1 MHYLFDFP
9 QFSAIDMNLF
19 QEVTE
24 FCRNLDAGISE
35 FLFSNIYLDSKKYH
49 YALARLSHQS
59 LILTGI
65 TPTREYEGLNLSGKF
80 FSILGAAPSVEL
92 VEELFSQGY
101 YWKNMS
107 AAIYAELG
115 QKLEQRGHR
124 VLEDRDNFDYLYR
137 RTDLASL
144 QGKSFHK
151 KKNLVN
157 AFTAAYESQ
166 IKSLDVYTLPEA
178 RLVLESW
185 RKTRPEDDPGDFEQ
199 CAWALENFQ
208 QFNFSGVLVYADGVP
223 VGFSIGEFMQQGRM
237 FVVLFEKGINS
248 YKGVYQFVNRS
259 QALNLPAS
267 VELINREQDMGNA
280 GLRQAKMT
288 YRPVD
293 FTKKFLVIPA
303 SR

>member
-1 MHYLFDFP
+1 MSYILDFP
-9 QFSAIDMNLF
+9 QFSAIDINMF

-24 FCRNLDAGISE
+24 FCRNLGAGVSE
-35 FLFSNIYLDSKKYH
+35 FSFSNIYLDSQKYQ
-49 YALARLSHQS
+49 YTIARLSDES
-59 LILTGI
+59 LILAGVN
-65 TPTREYEGLNLSGKF
+65 PTREFEGLDLTGKF
-80 FSILGAAPSVEL
+80 FSVLGKAPSIEV

-101 YWKNMS
+101 YWKNMT

-115 QKLEQRGHR
+115 QQLEQRGYR

-166 IKSLDVYTLPEA
+166 IKPLDVYTLPEA

-185 RKTRPEDDPGDFEQ
+185 RKTRPEDDPGDFTQ
-199 CAWALENFQ
+199 CAWALDNFQ
-208 QFNFSGVLVYADGVP
+208 KFNFAGVLVYADGVP
-223 VGFSIGEFMQQGRM
+223 VGFSLGEFIQQGRM

-259 QALNLPAS
+259 QALNLPAT
-267 VELINREQDMGNA
+267 VELINREQDLGNP

-293 FTKKFLVIPA
+293 FTKKFLVIPT

>member
-65 TPTREYEGLNLSGKF
+65 TPTREYEGINLSGKF
-80 FSILGAAPSVEL
+80 FFILGAAPSVEL

-115 QKLEQRGHR
+115 QQLEQRGHR

-166 IKSLDVYTLPEA
+166 IKTLDVYTLPEA

-223 VGFSIGEFMQQGRM
+223 VGFSVGEFMQQGRM

-259 QALNLPAS
+259 QALNLPAT

>member
-65 TPTREYEGLNLSGKF
+65 TPTREYEGLDLSGKF
-80 FSILGAAPSVEL
+80 FSILGAAPSMEL

-107 AAIYAELG
+107 AAIYAELS
-115 QKLEQRGHR
+115 QQLEQRGHR

-166 IKSLDVYTLPEA
+166 IKTLDVYTLPEA

-259 QALNLPAS
+259 QALNLPAT

>member
-65 TPTREYEGLNLSGKF
+65 TPTREYEGLDLSGKF
-80 FSILGAAPSVEL
+80 FSILGAAPSMEL

-101 YWKNMS
+101 YWKNMP

-115 QKLEQRGHR
+115 QQLEQRGHR

-166 IKSLDVYTLPEA
+166 LKSLDVYTLPEA

-223 VGFSIGEFMQQGRM
+223 VGFSVGEFMQQGRM

-259 QALNLPAS
+259 QALNLPAT

-303 SR
+303 SQ

>member
-1 MHYLFDFP
+1 MSCLLDFP
-9 QFSAIDMNLF
+9 QFSAIHINMF
-19 QEVTE
+19 QEMTD
-24 FCRNLDAGISE
+24 FCRNLDAGVSE
-35 FLFSNIYLDSKKYH
+35 FSFSNIYLDSQKYQ
-49 YALARLSHQS
+49 YTIARLSDET
-59 LILTGI
+59 LILAGVN
-65 TPTREYEGLNLSGKF
+65 PTREFEGFDLTGKF
-80 FSILGAAPSVEL
+80 FSVMGKAPSLEL

-101 YWKNMS
+101 YWKNMTAS
-107 AAIYAELG
+107 IYTELG
-115 QKLEQRGHR
+115 AQLEQCGHR

-144 QGKSFHK
+144 QGKTFHK

-157 AFTAAYESQ
+157 AFTSAYDSLV
-166 IKSLDVYTLPEA
+166 KPLDVYTLPEA
-178 RLVLESW
+178 GLVLESW
-185 RKTRPEDDPGDFEQ
+185 RKARLEDDAGDFTQ
-199 CAWALENFQ
+199 CTWALENFQ
-208 QFNFSGVLVYADGVP
+208 KFNFAGILVFADGVP
-223 VGFSIGEFMQQGRM
+223 VGFSLGEFIQQGRM

-248 YKGVYQFVNRS
+248 YKGVYQFVNRA
-259 QALNLPAS
+259 QALSLPAT

>member
-65 TPTREYEGLNLSGKF
+65 TPTREYEGLDLSGKF
-80 FSILGAAPSVEL
+80 FSILGAAPSMEL

-101 YWKNMS
+101 YWKNMP

-115 QKLEQRGHR
+115 QQLEQRGHR

-166 IKSLDVYTLPEA
+166 LKSLDVYTLPEA

-223 VGFSIGEFMQQGRM
+223 VGFSVGEFMQQGRM

-259 QALNLPAS
+259 QALNLPAT

>member
-65 TPTREYEGLNLSGKF
+65 TPTREYEGLDLSGKF
-80 FSILGAAPSVEL
+80 FSILGAAPSMEL

-107 AAIYAELG
+107 AAIYTELG
-115 QKLEQRGHR
+115 QQLEQRGHR

-166 IKSLDVYTLPEA
+166 LKSLDVYTLPEA

-223 VGFSIGEFMQQGRM
+223 VGFSVGEFMQQGRM

-259 QALNLPAS
+259 QALNLPAT

>member
-65 TPTREYEGLNLSGKF
+65 TPTREYEGLDLSGKF
-80 FSILGAAPSVEL
+80 FSILGAAPSMEL

-101 YWKNMS
+101 YWKNMP

-115 QKLEQRGHR
+115 QQLEQRGHR

-166 IKSLDVYTLPEA
+166 LKSLDVYTLPEA

-259 QALNLPAS
+259 QALNLPAT

>member
-1 MHYLFDFP
+1 MSCLFDFP
-9 QFSAIDMNLF
+9 QFSAIHINMF
-19 QEVTE
+19 QEMTD
-24 FCRNLDAGISE
+24 FCRNLDAGVSE
-35 FLFSNIYLDSKKYH
+35 FSFSNIYLDSQKYQ
-49 YALARLSHQS
+49 YTIARLSDET
-59 LILTGI
+59 LILAGVN
-65 TPTREYEGLNLSGKF
+65 PTREFEGLELTGKF
-80 FSILGAAPSVEL
+80 FSVLGKTPSIEV

-101 YWKNMS
+101 YWKNMTAS
-107 AAIYAELG
+107 IYTELG
-115 QKLEQRGHR
+115 AQLEQCGHR

-144 QGKSFHK
+144 QGKTFHK

-157 AFTAAYESQ
+157 AFTSAYDSLV
-166 IKSLDVYTLPEA
+166 KPLDVYTLPEA
-178 RLVLESW
+178 GLVLESW
-185 RKTRPEDDPGDFEQ
+185 RKARPEDDAGDFTQ
-199 CAWALENFQ
+199 CTWALENFQ
-208 QFNFSGVLVYADGVP
+208 KFNFAGILVFADGVP
-223 VGFSIGEFMQQGRM
+223 VGFSLGEFIQQGRM

-248 YKGVYQFVNRS
+248 YKGVYQFVNRA
-259 QALNLPAS
+259 QALNLPAT

>member
-65 TPTREYEGLNLSGKF
+65 TPTREYEGLDLSGKF
-80 FSILGAAPSVEL
+80 FSILGAAPSMEL

-115 QKLEQRGHR
+115 QQLEQRGHR

-166 IKSLDVYTLPEA
+166 LKSLDVYTLPEA

-223 VGFSIGEFMQQGRM
+223 VGFSVGEFMQQGRM

-259 QALNLPAS
+259 QALNLPAT

>member
-65 TPTREYEGLNLSGKF
+65 TPTREYEGLDLSGKF
-80 FSILGAAPSVEL
+80 FSILGAAPSMEL

-101 YWKNMS
+101 YWKNMP

-115 QKLEQRGHR
+115 QQLEQRGHR

-223 VGFSIGEFMQQGRM
+223 VGFSVGEFMQQGRM

-259 QALNLPAS
+259 QALNLPAT

>member
-65 TPTREYEGLNLSGKF
+65 TPTREYEGLDLSGKF
-80 FSILGAAPSVEL
+80 FSILGAAPSMEL
-92 VEELFSQGY
+92 VEELFSQGF

-115 QKLEQRGHR
+115 QQLEQRGHR

-166 IKSLDVYTLPEA
+166 LKSLDVYTLPEA

-223 VGFSIGEFMQQGRM
+223 VGFSVGEFMQQGRM

-259 QALNLPAS
+259 QALNLPAT

>member
-1 MHYLFDFP
+1 MHYLLNFP
-9 QFSAIDMNLF
+9 QFSAIHINMF
-19 QEVTE
+19 QEVTD
-24 FCRNLDAGISE
+24 FCRNLDAGVSE
-35 FLFSNIYLDSKKYH
+35 FSFSNIYLDSQKYQ
-49 YALARLSHQS
+49 YAIARLSNDT
-59 LILTGI
+59 LILAGESPAREFEGI
-65 TPTREYEGLNLSGKF
+65 DLSGKF
-80 FSILGAAPSVEL
+80 FSIMGAPPSVEL
-92 VEELFSQGY
+92 VEGLFSQGY
-101 YWKNMS
+101 YWKNMTAS
-107 AAIYAELG
+107 IYEELG
-115 QKLEQRGHR
+115 HQLEQRGYR

-157 AFTAAYESQ
+157 AFTSAYQSQ
-166 IKSLDVYTLPEA
+166 VKPLDVYTVPEA

-185 RKTRPEDDPGDFEQ
+185 RKTRPEDDPGDFTQ
-199 CAWALENFQ
+199 CAWALDHFQ
-208 QFNFSGVLVYADGVP
+208 QFNFAGVLVFADGVP
-223 VGFSIGEFMQQGRM
+223 VGFSLGEFIQQGRM

-259 QALNLPAS
+259 QALNLPAT
-267 VELINREQDMGNA
+267 VELINREQDLGNP

>member
-65 TPTREYEGLNLSGKF
+65 TPTREYEGINLSGKF
-80 FSILGAAPSVEL
+80 FFILGAAPSVEL

-115 QKLEQRGHR
+115 QQLEQRGHR

-259 QALNLPAS
+259 QALNLPAT

>member
-65 TPTREYEGLNLSGKF
+65 TPTREYEGLDLSGKF
-80 FSILGAAPSVEL
+80 FSILGAAPSMEL

-115 QKLEQRGHR
+115 QQLEQRGHR

-166 IKSLDVYTLPEA
+166 LKSLDVYTLPEA

-223 VGFSIGEFMQQGRM
+223 VGFSVGEFMQQGRM

-259 QALNLPAS
+259 QALNLPAT

-303 SR
+303 SQ

>member
-65 TPTREYEGLNLSGKF
+65 TPTREYEGINLSGKF
-80 FSILGAAPSVEL
+80 FFILGAAPSVEL

-115 QKLEQRGHR
+115 QQLEQRGHR

-259 QALNLPAS
+259 QALNLPAT

-303 SR
+303 GR

>member
-1 MHYLFDFP
+1 MSPAREFEE
-9 QFSAIDMNLF
+9 ID
-19 QEVTE
+19 
-24 FCRNLDAGISE
+24 
-35 FLFSNIYLDSKKYH
+35 
-49 YALARLSHQS
+49 
-59 LILTGI
+59 
-65 TPTREYEGLNLSGKF
+65 LSGKF
-80 FSILGAAPSVEL
+80 FSILGAAPSMEL

-115 QKLEQRGHR
+115 QQLEQRGHR

-223 VGFSIGEFMQQGRM
+223 VGFSVGEFMQQGRM

-259 QALNLPAS
+259 QALNLPAT

>member
-1 MHYLFDFP
+1 M
-9 QFSAIDMNLF
+9 
-19 QEVTE
+19 
-24 FCRNLDAGISE
+24 
-35 FLFSNIYLDSKKYH
+35 
-49 YALARLSHQS
+49 
-59 LILTGI
+59 
-65 TPTREYEGLNLSGKF
+65 
-80 FSILGAAPSVEL
+80 
-92 VEELFSQGY
+92 
-101 YWKNMS
+101 
-107 AAIYAELG
+107 
-115 QKLEQRGHR
+115 
-124 VLEDRDNFDYLYR
+124 LEDRDNFDYLYR

-166 IKSLDVYTLPEA
+166 LKSLDVYTLPEA

-223 VGFSIGEFMQQGRM
+223 VGFSVGEFMQQGRM

-259 QALNLPAS
+259 QALNLPAT